1 MRHPG
6 EREMLPLAGS
16 DPLSFPTRTYA
27 HSAAYGLL
35 VFLGTALLGFVA
47 APWLGMATGLFSI
60 EAEASGFFSLL
71 TLKGVPYLVALSVAS
86 GLLYPMVSSR
96 RLHMRV
102 MLAGL
107 NILAVWLIG
116 ASIALAILG

>member
-1 MRHPG
+1 MNSQTKIHV
-6 EREMLPLAGS
+6 
-16 DPLSFPTRTYA
+16 

-35 VFLGTALLGFVA
+35 VFLAAALLGFVI

-86 GLLYPMVSSR
+86 GLLYPMASGR
-96 RLHMRV
+96 RPRIRL
-102 MLAGL
+102 MLLGL
-107 NILAVWLIG
+107 NVLAVWLIG
-116 ASIALAILG
+116 AAIALAILG